1 MEGSFRGPDIDRRK
15 TLTTPTI
22 PLSPDVRASYE
33 AVYAK
38 NQTAIDSTND
48 FELLKSLNASQLD
61 VGNLLQADDQYRIHA
76 DDAQFQAILTQ
87 INTTNAGLKALQ
99 AKISGI
105 AGGISTFGAVVGAI
119 NQVLSLVPEL

>member
-1 MEGSFRGPDIDRRK
+1 MDWRI

-22 PLSPDVRASYE
+22 PLSPDLRASYE
-33 AVYAK
+33 AFYAN
-38 NQTAIDSTND
+38 NQAAIDSTND
-48 FELLKSLNASQLD
+48 FDLLKSFNASQLD
-61 VGNLLQADDQYRIHA
+61 VGNLLQADDQYRIQA
-76 DDAQFQAILTQ
+76 DDTQFQAILTQ

-119 NQVLSLVPEL
+119 NQVLSLAPGL

>member
-1 MEGSFRGPDIDRRK
+1 MDWRM
-15 TLTTPTI
+15 TLATPTI

-38 NQTAIDSTND
+38 NQAAIDSTND

-61 VGNLLQADDQYRIHA
+61 IGNLLQADDQYRIHA

-99 AKISGI
+99 TKISGI

-119 NQVLSLVPEL
+119 NQVLSLAPGL